1 MDYVLGP
8 RGGELWANKINRTIN
23 LHSATNHR
31 ERDRIDR
38 APLDVLKRH
47 DPARAARA
55 TKNRL
60 DEIAPA
66 VSVLTWRGY
75 GHLRSWKATHSVLD
89 ASEGRGE
96 GARPGT
102 ARRDEK
108 EGAGRAFERRAFK
121 RSSPSEKK
129 TED

>member
-1 MDYVLGP
+1 MANYT
-8 RGGELWANKINRTIN
+8 NKINPTIN

-31 ERDRIDR
+31 ERDRIDTV
-38 APLDVLKRH
+38 PLDILKRH

-75 GHLRSWKATHSVLD
+75 DHLRSRKATHSVVD
-89 ASEGRGE
+89 VSEGRGE
-96 GARPGT
+96 QT
-102 ARRDEK
+102 RRDET
-108 EGAGRAFERRAFK
+108 G
-121 RSSPSEKK
+121 
-129 TED
+129 